1 MARPHFS
8 ESFPMACI
16 FSLSSLAER
25 EDRESSY
32 EAPRFGTWLAR
43 AKLLYGIWKTESGD
57 EVLFDRQYRPRWRR
71 TPDGIV
77 TAADPGE
84 WIDNIVQE
92 SWFYT
97 DSASLLVRKRIN
109 ADIAAEWR
117 LQ

>member
-1 MARPHFS
+1 MS
-8 ESFPMACI
+8 YV
-16 FSLSSLAER
+16 FSLNSLADR
-25 EDRESSY
+25 ED
-32 EAPRFGTWLAR
+32 EAPRSGTWSAR
-43 AKLLYGIWKTESGD
+43 SKLLYGIWKTASGD
-57 EVLFDRQYRPRWRR
+57 EVLFDRKYRPRWRR
-71 TPDGIV
+71 KPDGIV